1 MERPGLYATGAVE
14 ILTVTGIGSASAFR
28 YSVVVTIAN
37 AMSGELQKAFEDPYL
52 GVKVEEIPIVSI

>member
-37 AMSGELQKAFEDPYL
+37 VMSGELQKAFEDPYYE
-52 GVKVEEIPIVSI
+52 VKVEGIPLIHI